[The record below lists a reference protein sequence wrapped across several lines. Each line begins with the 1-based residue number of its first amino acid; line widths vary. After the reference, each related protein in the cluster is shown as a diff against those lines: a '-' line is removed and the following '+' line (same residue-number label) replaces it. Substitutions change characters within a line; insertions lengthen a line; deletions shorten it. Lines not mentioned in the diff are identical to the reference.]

1 MSRLN
6 FTLEKEA
13 PGSKARAARFTTL
26 HGEVLTPIFMPV
38 GTQATVKSQT
48 AETLRAAGSN
58 VLLAN
63 TYHLL
68 LRPGPEVFKKFGGIH
83 RFMKWDR
90 PVLTDSGGFQIFS
103 LPSERRMNE
112 EGAKFKSYVDGTTIL
127 LSPEVSIETQ
137 KAIGSD
143 IMMVLD
149 QCIPSTAPYDQAEA
163 AMQLTHRW
171 AKRSLD
177 ARGDSPQ
184 AMFGIVQGA
193 CHHDLRKKSA
203 EFLRELPFDGL
214 AIGGLAVGETH
225 AERYEF
231 TGVVTDFLPKNLPR
245 YLMGVGTPID
255 ILEAVHRGVDM
266 FDCIIPSQLAQR
278 GTVFTSHGRLHM
290 KRSVYKFQE
299 GPLDANCDC
308 HCCKNYERG
317 YLHHLAKT
325 GEYLGWHLLGIH
337 NISFYHRLMREIR
350 GHILGGTFL
359 EYYEKMRFELI
370 RTDEDNPPVAPKKTR
385 VKAQKTLGDYE
396 IVTNPAG
403 SSSIRQISSGEVMH
417 SVSSPSEEAKKLYV
431 DQSCLALRLLAP
443 AEVKLAAGG
452 SVNVSG
458 NTAVIAPSIVNA
470 SEADSTLTAPGADAA
485 KTDKLTPASA
495 GVNTLTEHVAPRAA
509 ELVIWD
515 VGLGA
520 ASNAMAAVE
529 CFERELAERGPNAL
543 RPLRIVSFECDLHP
557 LALATKDAGG
567 FPHLRHAAPYQLLK
581 TGRWSHASGLLE
593 WELHVGDF
601 LAFLETSA
609 VPDLIYYDP
618 FSSKT
623 DTALWTPEVFA
634 RVFKHCIPKSAE
646 LYTYSAGTA
655 VRAALLNAGFFVGEG
670 AGTGPKATTTVA
682 FTRFDAAK
690 HHPLAPKL
698 LAEAWLSRWKRS
710 DTQYPKALAGEA
722 RPAFAAS
729 IEGHQQFAHLSSGN
743 GAPTA

>member
-6 FTLEKEA
+6 FTLEKTA

-26 HGEVLTPIFMPV
+26 HGEVQTPIFMPV

-58 VLLAN
+58 ILLAN

-112 EGAKFKSYVDGTTIL
+112 EGARFKSYVDGSTLL

-163 AMQLTHRW
+163 AMELTHRW
-171 AKRSLD
+171 AVRSLA

-184 AMFGIVQGA
+184 SMFGIVQGA
-193 CHHDLRKKSA
+193 CHPELRKKSA
-203 EFLRELPFDGL
+203 AFLRKLPFDGL

-231 TGVVTDFLPKNLPR
+231 TGLVTEHLPDNLPR

-290 KRSVYKFQE
+290 QRTVYKMQE
-299 GPLDANCDC
+299 GPLDARCDC

-325 GEYLGWHLLGIH
+325 SEYLGWHLLGIH

-350 GHILGGTFL
+350 ENILRGTFL
-359 EYYEKMRFELI
+359 EYYEKMRFELV
-370 RTDEDNPPVAPKKTR
+370 RQDEDNPPVQPKRTR
-385 VKAQKTLGDYE
+385 IKPSKSLGDYE
-396 IVTNPAG
+396 IVTNPSG
-403 SSSIRQISSGEVMH
+403 SSSIKQISSGEVMH
-417 SVSSPSEEAKKLYV
+417 SVSSPNEEAQKLYI
-431 DQSCLALRLLAP
+431 DQSCLGARLL
-443 AEVKLAAGG
+443 KR
-452 SVNVSG
+452 SDDD
-458 NTAVIAPSIVNA
+458 T
-470 SEADSTLTAPGADAA
+470 
-485 KTDKLTPASA
+485 
-495 GVNTLTEHVAPRAA
+495 A

-520 ASNAMAAVE
+520 ASNAMAAVH
-529 CFERELAERGPNAL
+529 CFERELAERGPDVL
-543 RPLRIVSFECDLHP
+543 RPLRIVSFECDLDP
-557 LALATKDAGG
+557 LALAARDAGA
-567 FPHLRHAAPYQLLK
+567 FPHLRHGAPYELLK
-581 TGRWSHASGLLE
+581 KSRWSHATGLLN

-601 LAFLETSA
+601 LNFLESSA
-609 VPDLIYYDP
+609 VPDLIYFDP

-623 DTALWTPEVFA
+623 DTGLWTPAVFA
-634 RVFKHCIPKSAE
+634 RMFKHCAPKSAE

-655 VRAALLNAGFFVGEG
+655 VRASMLNAGWSVGEG
-670 AGTGPKATTTVA
+670 AGTGPKATTTLA
-682 FTRFDAAK
+682 FTRLESAK
-690 HHPLAPKL
+690 HHPLQPTL
-698 LAEAWLSRWKRS
+698 LGDAFLARWRRS
-710 DTQYPKALAGEA
+710 DSQFPKNLPEA
-722 RPAFAAS
+722 DRPAFAQS
-729 IEGHQQFAHLSSGN
+729 IESHPQFAQGQR
-743 GAPTA
+743 